1 MTARVI
7 CATIP
12 RFVTLPYKVRK
23 PMSSSSSW
31 FAWQPITLHLRNPF
45 RLSYGVSET
54 RRSFWLRLRDDVGWG
69 EAAIPPYY
77 GISDEAMIA
86 FWAQTAERRDP
97 FPEDPAAIAAWV
109 GETGPAPARAAI
121 DLALHDRLARR
132 RGVPLYRLL
141 DLPAPTALPTSFT
154 IAIAEPEE
162 MARLAVEAA
171 RWPILKLKLGS
182 DDDAARLG
190 AVRAARP
197 DARLRVD
204 ANAGWSAEE
213 AVARLRQIERY
224 DLEMVEQ
231 PTAKHDIAG
240 MGYVQA
246 HTELPIV
253 ADESVQSLA
262 DLEALAAAGVR
273 GINLKLMKVG
283 GLAPGVAMLR
293 RARELGLK
301 VMLGCMIET
310 SLGTTAMAHLAGLA
324 DWLDL
329 DAPLLIADDPFDGL
343 TYGDDAQVYVPEQTG
358 DRGGDATDVTRGRG
372 DTGTRRTTETH
383 THSITHHASR
393 STEAQCFSGRSSGFS
408 RASRSSPGAADR
420 LPWR

>member
-1 MTARVI
+1 
-7 CATIP
+7 
-12 RFVTLPYKVRK
+12 
-23 PMSSSSSW
+23 MSISSPA
-31 FAWQPITLHLRNPF
+31 FTWQPITLHLRNPF
-45 RLSYGVSET
+45 RLSYGVTET
-54 RRSFWLRLRDDVGWG
+54 RRSHWLRLADDEGWG

-86 FWAQTAERRDP
+86 FWEQAAARRDP

-109 GETGPAPARAAI
+109 GETGPAPARAAV
-121 DLALHDRLARR
+121 DLALHDRLALRQ
-132 RGVPLYRLL
+132 GVPLYRLL
-141 DLPAPTALPTSFT
+141 DLPAPADLATSFT
-154 IAIAEPEE
+154 IAIAEPDE
-162 MARLAVEAA
+162 MARLALEAA

-182 DDDAARLG
+182 DDDAARLA

-213 AVARLRQIERY
+213 AVARLRQIEHFE
-224 DLEMVEQ
+224 LEMVEQ

-246 HTELPIV
+246 RTELSIV
-253 ADESVQSLA
+253 ADESVQSMA

-329 DAPLLIADDPFDGL
+329 DAPLLIANDPFDGL
-343 TYGDDAQVYVPEQTG
+343 TYGDDARVHVPERPGTG
-358 DRGGDATDVTRGRG
+358 AVVRRGDAG
-372 DTGTRRTTETH
+372 TG
-383 THSITHHASR
+383 
-393 STEAQCFSGRSSGFS
+393 
-408 RASRSSPGAADR
+408 
-420 LPWR
+420 